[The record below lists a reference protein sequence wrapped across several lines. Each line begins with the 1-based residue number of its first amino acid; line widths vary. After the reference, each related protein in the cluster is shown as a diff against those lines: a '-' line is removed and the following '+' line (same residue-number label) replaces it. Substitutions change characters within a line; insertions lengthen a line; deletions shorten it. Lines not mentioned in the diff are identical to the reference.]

1 MSDNGS
7 KTMCI
12 ARIAQ
17 NIVPALATPN
27 DATSCMDLQGT
38 KAVSETGF
46 LTDSTHFRQP
56 KFYGLAAVTLWFV
69 RMFKDTD
76 KRRKGATD
84 VFNLS
89 FQPQS
94 I

>member
-7 KTMCI
+7 RTMCI

-17 NIVPALATPN
+17 NIVPALAMSN
-27 DATSCMDLQGT
+27 DATSCKDLQGT

-46 LTDSTHFRQP
+46 LTDSAHFRQP

-69 RMFKDTD
+69 RMFKGT
-76 KRRKGATD
+76 KMRPAGAID

-89 FQPQS
+89 LQPQRT
-94 I
+94 